1 MMSLRPLFA
10 VGALAILVACAHPSS
25 SVDYD
30 AGVPFPAY
38 RTYDWQLGAGGE
50 PGRAGGPG
58 AFDNPIMA
66 GRVKRAV
73 EAELAAKGLR
83 RDTGLAP
90 DLLVTYYPVGTVS
103 RAHRVHLGLGL
114 GIGPLGV
121 GVGAPVGNGHR
132 EALGSIVLEMQDY
145 KTRAVVW
152 KATAEDV
159 LRDSDSPE
167 EADAA
172 VTTAVRSLL
181 KRFPPGKS

>member
-1 MMSLRPLFA
+1 MAWRRSMLVAGMMA
-10 VGALAILVACAHPSS
+10 AALAGLTGCSGPEVHY
-25 SVDYD
+25 DYD
-30 AGVPFPAY
+30 LKAEFAGYHSWDWLAPAK
-38 RTYDWQLGAGGE
+38 
-50 PGRAGGPG
+50 GGPRG
-58 AFDNPIMA
+58 GFDNAIMA
-66 GRVKRAV
+66 GRVTRAV

-90 DLLVTYYPVGTVS
+90 DLLVTYYPVGTVT